1 MRDSPLLVMPAV
13 SHIETRLAGLGT
25 TIATSALYNLQDH
38 SPPNT
43 GDADRAVAGNRLLRL
58 FVTNIL
64 VGG

>member
-1 MRDSPLLVMPAV
+1 MRDSPLSVMLAV
-13 SHIETRLAGLGT
+13 ISKHGLHGLGT